1 VRVRSLSASFIITI
15 YCRASYLL
23 QCQRLP
29 RRSGVGTPRG
39 SNMSAVSKCYCWCYR
54 QPIFH
59 HHVSMVSGIYSLWG
73 TLWFIEVSRS
83 WPQPVLLKQIEEGPL
98 QVRVWNPKVGTI
110 IQTIAQLLIFSLV
123 VPCGQSPSHANHYTC
138 ISRYVFYSQCH
149 CFNPD
154 DYY

>member
-1 VRVRSLSASFIITI
+1 MRVRSLSASFIITI

-23 QCQRLP
+23 QCQWLP

-39 SNMSAVSKCYCWCYR
+39 SNMSAISKCYCWCYR

-110 IQTIAQLLIFSLV
+110 IQTIAQLLSYIFFSCTLRTEPIACQSLHLHIPLCV
-123 VPCGQSPSHANHYTC
+123 LLTMSLLQP
-138 ISRYVFYSQCH
+138 R
-149 CFNPD
+149 
-154 DYY
+154 